1 MNQLFRIYGNTVD
14 KYHKVIANSFS
25 VEDYREYNQ
34 VRLAAHSCAV
44 EGNSFT
50 VDETRELREKGMS
63 LKLQNHSLFEA
74 FEILDHFNAYEFVF
88 DNLDKP
94 LSELFVK
101 QTQELLTRNTI
112 KFAKGYEPGEY
123 TKTQMA
129 AGDTVFGDFE
139 TSIKRMPQLMQSTED
154 AILKSSLHPLEI
166 SARFHRFFI
175 YLHPFPDGNGRV
187 GRLISNYIL
196 ARLSQ
201 PHVIVTAADKPA
213 YINALKLSEKHRDT
227 SILTNYFAEL
237 SIARMQSEIDQKRNL
252 TNNFEMNFQPRKRG
266 R

>member
-1 MNQLFRIYGNTVD
+1 MNQLIRHYDNTVNEYVRIISD
-14 KYHKVIANSFS
+14 SFS
-25 VEDYREYNQ
+25 IEGFREYNQ
-34 VRLAAHSCAV
+34 VRLTAHSCAV

-94 LSELFVK
+94 LTELFVK

-123 TKTQMA
+123 TRTQMA

-166 SARFHRFFI
+166 SARFHKFFI

-201 PHVIVTAADKPA
+201 PHVIVTAADKSA

-237 SIARMQSEIDQKRNL
+237 SIERMKSEIDQKRNL